1 MRIILFSGKGGVGK
15 TTISAATGYRLAL
28 SGKRVIIVSLDPA
41 HSLADAFD
49 VPEEKR
55 LKARG
60 LPIKIMDNLE
70 IQELDIQEEVE
81 RYWGEVYR
89 FIELLFNTTGL
100 HEILADEL
108 AILPGM
114 EEITSLLY
122 INKYYNEGKH
132 DVLILDLPPTGE
144 SIRFVSMPIVMKWYM
159 KKIFKTERLIMKVAR
174 PTVGRVTDVPLPDE
188 EYFRA
193 LETFYERLKGVD
205 EILVNPEITSLRIVS
220 NPEKMVLKESQRAFL
235 YFLLFGVNVDAVII
249 NKIIPEEVIE
259 KEECSF
265 LKKWLGIQKKYIKE
279 IEDYFSPVPVFKVPI
294 MEEEVV
300 GKEKLERLAEI
311 IYGQE
316 PPDRVFH
323 KEIPYQIRQ
332 ENGKYVIVVKAPGV
346 KKEAISL
353 VKGEDEIIVRV
364 GNFKTHIM
372 LPRKLRHLE
381 PERAR
386 VVDDRIEIYMGEGE
400 EEG

>member
-15 TTISAATGYRLAL
+15 TTVSAATAYRLANE
-28 SGKRVIIVSLDPA
+28 GKRVIVVSLDPA

-49 VPEEKR
+49 VPEEER
-55 LKARG
+55 LKAKG
-60 LPIKIMDNLE
+60 LPVKVDDNLE

-144 SIRFVSMPIVMKWYM
+144 SIRFVSMPVVLKWYM
-159 KKIFKTERLIMKVAR
+159 KKIFKAERLIMRMAR
-174 PTVGRVTDVPLPDE
+174 PTVGRMTDVPLPDE
-188 EYFRA
+188 EYFKA

-205 EILVNPEITSLRIVS
+205 ELLVNPDVTSIRIVS

-235 YFLLFGVNVDAVII
+235 YFLLFGVNVDAVIV
-249 NKIIPEEVIE
+249 NKIIPEEVL
-259 KEECSF
+259 KEDRCKF
-265 LKKWLGIQKKYIKE
+265 LQKWLKLQKKYVKE
-279 IEDYFSPVPVFKVPI
+279 IEDYFSPVPVFKVPLL
-294 MEEEVV
+294 EEEIV
-300 GKEKLERLAEI
+300 GKKKLEKLSRLV
-311 IYGQE
+311 YGDRS
-316 PPDRVFH
+316 PDEVFH
-323 KEIPYQIRQ
+323 KELPYKIEQT
-332 ENGKYVIVVKAPGV
+332 EEGYVIKVKAPGV
-346 KKEAISL
+346 KKETVSL
-353 VKGEDEIIVRV
+353 AKGEDEIVIRV
-364 GNFKTHIM
+364 GNFKSHVL
-372 LPRKLRHLE
+372 LPKKLRHLE
-381 PERAR
+381 PVKAKVEG
-386 VVDDRIEIYMGEGE
+386 DWILIYLKEPS
-400 EEG
+400 

>member
-279 IEDYFSPVPVFKVPI
+279 IEDYFSPVPVFKVPL

>member
-15 TTISAATGYRLAL
+15 TTISAATAYRLAQL
-28 SGKRVIIVSLDPA
+28 GKKTIVVSLDPA

-49 VPEEKR
+49 IPEEER
-55 LKARG
+55 RKAKG
-60 LPIKIMDNLE
+60 LPIKVDENLE
-70 IQELDIQEEVE
+70 IQELDIQEEID

-100 HEILADEL
+100 HEILSEEL

-122 INKYYNEGKH
+122 VNKYYNEGKH

-174 PTVGRVTDVPLPDE
+174 PTVGRMTDVPLPDD
-188 EYFRA
+188 EYFKA

-205 EILVNPEITSLRIVS
+205 EILLNPDITSIRIVS

-235 YFLLFGVNVDAVII
+235 YFLLFGVNVDAVIV
-249 NKIIPEEVIE
+249 NKIIPEEVLK
-259 KEECSF
+259 KERCSF
-265 LKKWLGIQKKYIKE
+265 LEKWLKTQKKYVE
-279 IEDYFSPVPVFKVPI
+279 ETEDYFSPVPVFKVPL

-300 GKEKLERLAEI
+300 GKERLQKLAKI
-311 IYGQE
+311 IYGE
-316 PPDRVFH
+316 RSPDEVFH
-323 KEIPYQIRQ
+323 KEIPYKIEQRDGGFVIR
-332 ENGKYVIVVKAPGV
+332 IKAPGV
-346 KKEAISL
+346 SKESVSL
-353 VKGEDEIIVRV
+353 VKGEDELVVRV
-364 GNFKTHIM
+364 GNFKSHIM
-372 LPRKLRHLE
+372 LPRKLRNLE
-381 PERAR
+381 PVKAKVEKG
-386 VVDDRIEIYMGEGE
+386 EILIFME
-400 EEG
+400 